1 MTDANGMW
9 IIGLVKASLNTCAA
23 FFIMKPVVDHG
34 ECPRNIKV
42 LAECR
47 E

>member
-1 MTDANGMW
+1 MTDANGMR
-9 IIGLVKASLNTCAA
+9 IVGLVKASLYTCTA
-23 FFIMKPVVDHG
+23 FFIMKPVFDHR

-47 E
+47 K